1 MPKPFIPP
9 MKGNKTPFQP
19 GQQPTI
25 KPNQPSVQ
33 KPTNRRPVGR
43 NG

>member
-9 MKGNKTPFQP
+9 MKGQKTPFQP
-19 GQQPTI
+19 GQSSSIRPQQP
-25 KPNQPSVQ
+25 NVQ
-33 KPTNRRPVGR
+33 KPTNRRPAGR